1 MDIKYLTRQLE
12 LLHPDKL
19 NKGVTIIGAGATGSF
34 IALSLA
40 KMGFSSIEVYDN
52 DEVSEENMNC
62 QFYRLSDIGKK
73 KVLALQE
80 LVKDFTGVEI
90 KAIPYHWKG
99 HRIDSEIVINGADS
113 MQVRRELV
121 EFLEFTN
128 KLYIDP
134 RIASEYCLIYSLHM
148 MDSSAIHNHNKTL
161 YSDTDAVQ
169 ERCTAKALMYTPL
182 LVAGLVCK
190 MVKDYVI
197 QIEKP
202 LMTVQYS
209 IKDNQALLFVKE

>member
-12 LLHPDKL
+12 LLHPSKLDK
-19 NKGVTIIGAGATGSF
+19 GITIIGAGATGSF
-34 IALSLA
+34 ITLSLA
-40 KMGFSSIEVYDN
+40 KMGFTQIEVYDN

-73 KVLALQE
+73 KVLALKE

-90 KAIPYHWKG
+90 TAIPHHWKQ
-99 HRIDSEIVINGADS
+99 HRIYNEIVINGADS
-113 MQVRRELV
+113 MQVRAELV
-121 EFLEFTN
+121 EYIEFTN

-148 MDSSAIHNHNKTL
+148 MDTTAITNHKKTL
-161 YSDTDAVQ
+161 YTDESAVQ

-197 QIEKP
+197 QVEKP

-209 IKDNQALLFVKE
+209 IRDNQALLFTKE